1 VGDLAGLFQT
11 GTVGEGSD
19 SDSLQLPGVQE
30 ELLKQVL
37 ATGTPTIVAMTSGR
51 PYALDGL
58 EDQAAAVLMTFQP
71 GQEGADA
78 IVDLLTGKASPSG
91 RLVVSI
97 PKNVGAVPYYYNH
110 KLKSGGTPIAY
121 HFGSKYS
128 FGYGLSYT
136 RFEYSALTIQQDR
149 VNIKD
154 GIVALCLKLENTGER
169 EGCETVQVYVHDPYA
184 SLVRPVKELK
194 AFKRVTLQP
203 RQKAAVSF
211 AIPVDMLNFTNR
223 DNQRMVEAGEFEIM
237 VGASSS
243 DIKLK
248 GMVEVVGEN
257 RVLDRHWRMESQ
269 AHVELLEMS

>member
-1 VGDLAGLFQT
+1 
-11 GTVGEGSD
+11 
-19 SDSLQLPGVQE
+19 
-30 ELLKQVL
+30 
-37 ATGTPTIVAMTSGR
+37 M
-51 PYALDGL
+51 
-58 EDQAAAVLMTFQP
+58 
-71 GQEGADA
+71 
-78 IVDLLTGKASPSG
+78 
-91 RLVVSI
+91 VVSI

-136 RFEYSALTIQQDR
+136 RFEYSELTIQQGR

-154 GIVALCLKLENTGER
+154 GFVALCLKLENTGER

-257 RVLDRHWRMESQ
+257 RVLDRHWRMESH